1 MKLRKVVLTASA
13 AALAAG
19 IAAAGSLAY
28 LQKESAVVTN
38 TFVASGGGE
47 IVNPDQEEITGDDEK
62 TKLHNFDL
70 KEHLMVMGADGRYT
84 KADSN
89 EYIPGG
95 MTGTGDDGN
104 AYKVTPGVDL
114 PKDPFIHITQGQKTE
129 VPAYLYVEI
138 VDGLAANN
146 SKGLS
151 YDVGDDWIEVT
162 GVTGKNQ
169 GKIYVYGSSGAA
181 TIVDEQTTAS
191 ADLDVPILKDNVI
204 RVADNNAEG
213 TGLVIT
219 DGDESTAGDAIDL
232 QFYGYIAQE
241 SAVGTDDNA
250 PAAGTVAAAAKV
262 YQNCFGE

>member
-28 LQKESAVVTN
+28 LPKESSAVTN

-47 IVNPDQEEITGDDEK
+47 IVNPDPEEFTEDDEK

-70 KEHLMVMGADGRYT
+70 KEHLMVMGADGRYA
-84 KADSN
+84 KAESG

-114 PKDPFIHITQGQKTE
+114 PKDPFIHITKGQKTE

-138 VDGLAANN
+138 VDGLTSNN

-151 YDVGDDWIEVT
+151 YEVADGWIEVP
-162 GVTGKNQ
+162 GLTGKND
-169 GKIYVYGSSGAA
+169 GKIYVYGSGETA
-181 TIVDEQTTAS
+181 TIVDEQTTA
-191 ADLDVPILKDNVI
+191 ATALDVPILKNNVI
-204 RVADNNAEG
+204 RVADNNAAGE
-213 TGLVIT
+213 GLVIT

-232 QFYGYIAQE
+232 KFYGYIAQA
-241 SAVGTDDNA
+241 SAVGAGENA
-250 PAAGTVAAAAKV
+250 PAAGTVNAAKAV